1 MRCSK
6 CGYVSFD
13 YLDRCK
19 SCGDD
24 LVPSKIK
31 LNIFTKAPQIEIN
44 EDGFAVGK
52 VAEDRKDLLE
62 EKRTAGKGTVSMEDV
77 LKEEG
82 EGKLESFSF
91 EEDEKA

>member
-19 SCGDD
+19 SCGEDM
-24 LVPSKIK
+24 VPSKIK

-52 VAEDRKDLLE
+52 VEETRKDLLE
-62 EKRTAGKGTVSMEDV
+62 GTNGAGKGTVSMEDV
-77 LKEEG
+77 LREDGEE
-82 EGKLESFSF
+82 KLESFSF

>member
-31 LNIFTKAPQIEIN
+31 LNIFTKPPQIEIN

-52 VAEDRKDLLE
+52 VEEDRKDLLE
-62 EKRTAGKGTVSMEDV
+62 ERRTAGKGTVSMEDV